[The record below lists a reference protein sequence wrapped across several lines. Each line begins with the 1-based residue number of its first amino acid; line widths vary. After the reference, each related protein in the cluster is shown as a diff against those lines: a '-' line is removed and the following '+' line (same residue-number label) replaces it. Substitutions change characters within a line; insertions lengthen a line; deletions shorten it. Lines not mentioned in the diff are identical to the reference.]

1 MWTLADRSI
10 QSRLFLGT
18 ARYPSPDI
26 LQQSIKASGTN
37 VVTVSLR
44 RESAQENTGNRFW
57 DYLRQTG
64 CHILPNTAG
73 CLSVREAIL
82 TAHMSRE
89 LFQTN
94 WIKLEVIG
102 NDDTL
107 QPDPFGTVEAARI
120 LCNEGF
126 EVFPYTTDDLV
137 VAEKLLSVGCRII
150 MPWGSPIGTGQGL
163 RNIEALRTLRERLPE
178 ATLVVDAGIG
188 RPSHAAQALEMG
200 YDAVLVNTAVA
211 LAHDPIKM
219 AQAFGAAVQAGR
231 LGYESG
237 MMQPSSRAHA
247 SSPTVGLPFWHQEG
261 AH

>member
-1 MWTLADRSI
+1 MWTLADKI
-10 QSRLFLGT
+10 LKSRLFLGS
-18 ARYPSPDI
+18 ARYPSPEI
-26 LQQSIKASGTN
+26 LRQSIVASGSE

-44 RESAQENTGNRFW
+44 RESAQQNSGNRFW

-64 CHILPNTAG
+64 VHILPNTAG

-89 LFQTN
+89 LFQTH

-120 LCNEGF
+120 LCAEGF

-137 VAEKLLSVGCRII
+137 VAEKLVSVGCRII

-163 RNIEALRTLRERLPE
+163 RNLEALKTLRQRLPGIMPPKPWNWVLMPCSSTPLWPLPMIPCAWRKVLQRLSKPGDG
-178 ATLVVDAGIG
+178 AT
-188 RPSHAAQALEMG
+188 RPA
-200 YDAVLVNTAVA
+200 
-211 LAHDPIKM
+211 
-219 AQAFGAAVQAGR
+219 
-231 LGYESG
+231 
-237 MMQPSSRAHA
+237 
-247 SSPTVGLPFWHQEG
+247 
-261 AH
+261 

>member
-1 MWTLADRSI
+1 MWTLADKTLK
-10 QSRLFLGT
+10 SRLFLGS
-18 ARYPSPDI
+18 ARYPSPEI
-26 LQQSIKASGTN
+26 LQQSIIASSTE

-44 RESAQENTGNRFW
+44 RESAQQNTGNRFW

-64 CHILPNTAG
+64 VHILPNTAG

-89 LFQTN
+89 LFQTH

-120 LCNEGF
+120 LCAEGF

-137 VAEKLLSVGCRII
+137 VAEKLVSVGCRII

-163 RNIEALRTLRERLPE
+163 RNLEALKTLRQRLPGI
-178 ATLVVDAGIG
+178 TLVVDAGIG
-188 RPSHAAQALEMG
+188 RPSHATQALELG
-200 YDAVLVNTAVA
+200 FDAVLVNTAVA
-211 LAHDPIKM
+211 LAHDPVRM
-219 AQAFGAAVQAGR
+219 AQGFAAAVDAGR
-231 LGYESG
+231 WGYEAG
-237 MMQPSSRAHA
+237 MMEASSRAQA
-247 SSPTVGLPFWHQEG
+247 SSPTVGIPFWHQED